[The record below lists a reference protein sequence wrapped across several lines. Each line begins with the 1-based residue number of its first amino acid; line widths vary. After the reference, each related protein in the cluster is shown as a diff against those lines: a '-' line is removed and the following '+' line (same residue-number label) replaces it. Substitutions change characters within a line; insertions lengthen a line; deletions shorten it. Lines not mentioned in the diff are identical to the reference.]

1 MDANLVRPQIKFLLC
16 LDEFAGDNRVVHK
29 MKSNPPSCRI
39 FNFLFALLLVTVP
52 VSHAAI
58 IGTNPP
64 ASPVT
69 LARIAMLPPV
79 QQPAWKDY
87 LERSMRQMA
96 ADQNFLRAEMKTH
109 SLTNVTAPPSAND
122 EKGLSLTEP
131 AAWYGGNEGRRI
143 ADIAVSFQT
152 PAGGWSKNLNFTK
165 ATRAPGE
172 HFAGDNNSLFL
183 TATDNDAPHE
193 ADWSY
198 VGTFDNDATITE
210 LLFLAKVISA
220 AGTNDVSVYRNSFS
234 RGLDYVFAA
243 QYPNGGWPQVW
254 PLQGGYHDAITY
266 NDDAMLH
273 VLELL
278 NEVAKGE
285 NEFAFVP
292 AQTRAQAA
300 ASFKHGMDCLLAS
313 QIVVD
318 GRRTVW
324 CQQHD
329 ALTLQP
335 ASARNYEMPSQ
346 SSGESGTIVL
356 FLMEL
361 PNPDTNIVTAAR
373 AAATWFEKT
382 KLNDVVFKS
391 TGSDGRELIPT
402 PGSGPLWA
410 RYIEIGS
417 DRPLFGDRDKTI
429 HDNVAEISKERRNGY
444 AWFKDTPKRVLEHY
458 PRWLKT
464 NSLAN

>member
-1 MDANLVRPQIKFLLC
+1 MTKFPPCQNVL
-16 LDEFAGDNRVVHK
+16 AGDNQAMHK
-29 MKSNPPSCRI
+29 MKSKLHSRLI
-39 FNFLFALLLVTVP
+39 FNFLFALMLLVAP
-52 VSHAAI
+52 LSRAAI

-69 LARIAMLPPV
+69 LERIAALPPV
-79 QQPAWKDY
+79 QQPAWRDY
-87 LERSMRQMA
+87 LERSARQMA
-96 ADQNFLRAEMKTH
+96 ADQNFLRAEMKAH
-109 SLTNVTAPPSAND
+109 GLTNVTAPPSAND
-122 EKGLSLTEP
+122 EKGLSLTES
-131 AAWYGGNEGRRI
+131 AAWYGGAEGKRI

-165 ATRAPGE
+165 APRTPGE

-183 TATDNDAPHE
+183 TAADNDAPHD
-193 ADWSY
+193 AGWSY
-198 VGTFDNDATITE
+198 VGTFDNGATVAE
-210 LLFLAKVISA
+210 LRYLAKIVSA
-220 AGTNDVSVYRNSFS
+220 VETNQAAVYRNSFM

-254 PLQGGYHDAITY
+254 PLQGGYHDAVTY
-266 NDDAMLH
+266 NDDAMLN
-273 VLELL
+273 VLKLL
-278 NEVAKGE
+278 RDVAAGK

-292 AQTRAQAA
+292 EAARAQAD
-300 ASFKHGMDCLLAS
+300 ASFKRGMDCLLAS

-346 SSGESGTIVL
+346 ASGESGTIVL

-361 PNPDTNIVTAAR
+361 PNPDTNIIAAVR
-373 AAATWFEKT
+373 AAVAWFEKT

-464 NSLAN
+464 NSLAD